1 MKANNVSG
9 VVLQA
14 IKEKKLL
21 TVFVLLAVMGAVAAS
36 LLPPLVLESIV
47 NNLAGGNYVGMVPAL
62 LYFAAIALDGVF
74 ESLRESL
81 LTVFGQK
88 ITHKLRESL
97 EAKLARMTAG
107 ELSAADPGAV
117 VSRFTGDVD
126 TVETLFTSGVISM
139 FADVCRVISILAIVF
154 IKSSGLALLL
164 FAIVPM
170 IYLFTRTVQKKMLRS
185 QLENRASA
193 ARVAGHVPETIRCLR
208 TIHMLGKE
216 EYMKKRYA
224 EYIDKGYAAIEKT
237 NFYDAIY
244 SPVIQ
249 ILNAVTVAAV
259 MVLSASGNAG
269 VLRLFGMSVGTAV
282 AIINYISQIF
292 SPIESLGMEIQT
304 VQSAMAGLK
313 RINEF
318 LSLPEREI
326 FHGAVKK
333 ANDCPCVELENVSFG
348 YDEKTVLTDL
358 SFTVSDGEQVT
369 LAGRTGAGKSTVFK
383 LILGLYLPQKGR
395 VLICGN
401 DANRIP
407 DEQKRKIFGC
417 VEQSFHRVPG
427 SILDQITLSNPLLSR
442 DDAVKAARAVGL
454 DETIRS
460 FPNGYDTPCTSALLS
475 QGQWQLLSIARAA
488 AADPAVLLLDEIT
501 ANLDADTEARV
512 LDALRR
518 ASVGRTVLSISHRVY
533 ESLGGRTIEIKP
545 LDDKG

>member
-1 MKANNVSG
+1 MKANNVSRI
-9 VVLQA
+9 VLQA
-14 IKEKKLL
+14 IKERKLL

-164 FAIVPM
+164 FAIVPI
-170 IYLFTRTVQKKMLRS
+170 IYLFTRMVQKKMLRS
-185 QLENRASA
+185 QLENRAAA

-208 TIHMLGKE
+208 TVHILGKE

-348 YDEKTVLTDL
+348 YDEKNVLTDL
-358 SFTVSDGEQVT
+358 SFAVSDGEQVT

-427 SILDQITLSNPLLSR
+427 SILDQITLSDPLLSR

-460 FPNGYDTPCTSALLS
+460 FSNGYDTPCTSALLS
-475 QGQWQLLSIARAA
+475 QGQWQLLSIARAV
-488 AADPAVLLLDEIT
+488 AADPEILLLDEIT
-501 ANLDADTEARV
+501 ANLDAETEEKV
-512 LDALRR
+512 LAALRE
-518 ASVGRTVLSISHRVY
+518 ASANRTVLSISHRLF
-533 ESLGGRTIEIKP
+533 EHTGGRLINITHV
-545 LDDKG
+545 

>member
-164 FAIVPM
+164 FVIVPM

-185 QLENRASA
+185 QLENRAAA

-208 TIHMLGKE
+208 TVHILGKE

-348 YDEKTVLTDL
+348 YDEKNVLTDL
-358 SFTVSDGEQVT
+358 SFAVSDGEQVT

-427 SILDQITLSNPLLSR
+427 SILDQITLSDPLLSR

-475 QGQWQLLSIARAA
+475 QGQWQLLSIARAV
-488 AADPAVLLLDEIT
+488 AADPEILLLDEIT
-501 ANLDADTEARV
+501 ANLDAETEEKV
-512 LDALRR
+512 LAALRK
-518 ASVGRTVLSISHRVY
+518 ASANRTVLSISHRLF
-533 ESLGGRTIEIKP
+533 EHTGGRLINITHA
-545 LDDKG
+545 